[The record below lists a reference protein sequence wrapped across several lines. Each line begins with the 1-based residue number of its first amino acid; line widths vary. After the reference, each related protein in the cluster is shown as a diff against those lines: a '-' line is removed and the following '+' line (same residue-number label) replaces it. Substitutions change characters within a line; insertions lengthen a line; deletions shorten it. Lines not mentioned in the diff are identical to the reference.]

1 MIFAAIDFAVGQ
13 FAFDI
18 IQSEY
23 GVIFA
28 YALELPTHTNQFDG
42 ILNLTLDV
50 AVGVNLGNRSIR

>member
-28 YALELPTHTNQFDG
+28 YALELPAHTNQLDS
-42 ILNLTLDV
+42 ILDLTLDV
-50 AVGVNLGNRSIR
+50 AVWINLGNRSIG